1 MGEWVL
7 EEQKQEWLHGL
18 LRGGHKADL
27 VSLLCPAC
35 LHLPE
40 SQKEIPIKS
49 MLTEAV
55 LQLP

>member
-1 MGEWVL
+1 MGPGGTETGMAPWPTP
-7 EEQKQEWLHGL
+7 
-18 LRGGHKADL
+18 RGGCKADL
-27 VSLLCPAC
+27 VSLLCPTC

-40 SQKEIPIKS
+40 TQKEIPIKS